1 MSKPDD
7 TGHDHDHVRRAAGT
21 ASEAPGRGLTR
32 PVLDA
37 RIHAAATLVIIAVV
51 LLGLAVGRPL
61 LVPLALAVILWYL
74 LSGIA
79 HVIQA
84 LPLGGGRHPPGWI
97 SWILSP
103 LFMLI
108 AVMAVIDRISGSV
121 SAFTDSIATYTANL
135 NQVLIDLS
143 GVLGV
148 DVSRHLEGLV
158 ESIDVQALV
167 SEMALEVASVVG
179 SVGLIIIYVAFIAFE
194 TSYFQRKINL
204 MVGNP
209 ERRAATAALI
219 RRIQA
224 DIRTYVL
231 VKTVMSVLTGG
242 ITWIVLMIVG
252 LDFAFL
258 WGFIIFLLNYIP
270 TIGSLLGALF
280 PALMAMLQFGGGGI
294 ALLLLLILGFTQ
306 FFIGNVLE
314 PRVMGS
320 SLNLSPLVV
329 MLSLA
334 LWGMLWGITGML
346 LCVPITVIAVIV
358 LANFPST
365 RNWAI
370 LLSQN
375 GRVMEAGRR

>member
-1 MSKPDD
+1 MSPQDD
-7 TGHDHDHVRRAAGT
+7 TVPSAGRQKTQDGSTRT
-21 ASEAPGRGLTR
+21 A
-32 PVLDA
+32 LDA

-51 LLGLAVGRPL
+51 VLGLSVGRPL

-84 LPLGGGRHPPGWI
+84 LPLGGGRSPPGWL
-97 SWILSP
+97 SWIFSP

-108 AVMAVIDRISGSV
+108 AVLAVIDQISGSV

-135 NQVLIDLS
+135 NQVMIDLS

-148 DVSRHLEGLV
+148 DVSRHLERLV
-158 ESIDVQALV
+158 EGIDVQALV

-270 TIGSLLGALF
+270 TIGSLLGAIF

-346 LCVPITVIAVIV
+346 LCVPITVITVIV

-370 LLSQN
+370 LLSQD
-375 GRVMEAGRR
+375 GRVVEADRR